1 MDSFQAIHGTIK
13 TIEGPPNLGIH
24 LPLGTKLSNS
34 NGTNGNSSNNK
45 DGGNNGGHDNREKK
59 LSSSPM
65 KKITSEHNNP
75 SDSGFKCAECNN
87 LFTSREIFMAHMKH
101 EHGKVSDLPLYDTT
115 IKMGQYLT
123 LIT

>member
-24 LPLGTKLSNS
+24 LPLSTKLSNS
-34 NGTNGNSSNNK
+34 NCTNGNSSNNK
-45 DGGNNGGHDNREKK
+45 DGGTNGGHGNREKK
-59 LSSSPM
+59 TSSSPM

-75 SDSGFKCAECNN
+75 SDSGYKCAECNN
-87 LFTSREIFMAHMKH
+87 LFTSREIFVAHMKH
-101 EHGKVSDLPLYDTT
+101 EHGKVSDLPLYDTS
-115 IKMGQYLT
+115 IKMGQHLT